1 MEKSLPASEVHTAGA
16 KGMLAQN
23 SPRFNTAPVLG
34 CSQVLKSVGTQKHF
48 TVSTAEEGIRF
59 ANLEAKTGDAHKSQ
73 LTEASVSEV

>member
-1 MEKSLPASEVHTAGA
+1 MEKSLPVSEVCTARA
-16 KGMLAQN
+16 EGMLVQR
-23 SPRFNTAPVLG
+23 SRLNTAPVLG
-34 CSQVLKSVGTQKHF
+34 CSQVLKFVGMQKHF